1 MKNQTGLRAL
11 EWLAIANAGVMLVV
25 ALATCVD
32 IVGRH
37 FFDSP
42 INGLYEASAYVMAIA
57 VCGCLPAGFLL
68 QRHVTFDL
76 ISRALRDQRPLLIFA
91 SFSTLVFI
99 ALVFWRVSQ
108 STLQLQGD
116 GITTGV
122 LNWPVA
128 PFWWGATVLL
138 GLSVLV
144 QFAVLIRNLFN
155 AETPERATMGGT
167 GTWIAIAAVALS
179 ALAAWAIVTRSVQSP
194 ITVALI
200 GLGIMY
206 VLVAASVPIAVAMG
220 IVGIFAFAAIS
231 GFNAAF
237 SMVGSE
243 TTSVLASMDLASVPL
258 FLLMGG
264 FAMAGGLAADLYR
277 LAFAFLGHRRG
288 GLCYAVITSCA
299 AFGAICG
306 SSVATTATI
315 GRSTLGEVQ
324 SRGYAPKLVA
334 GTIAAGGTLGALI
347 PPSVVLI
354 VYAILTDLSIR
365 DLFIA
370 AVVPGLFA
378 VAMYF
383 LVIAI
388 VVTLRP
394 EQAPRSAPQPWS
406 ERRAAL
412 IACWRSVL
420 LFGVVLGGLYGGV
433 FTTNE
438 AAAVG
443 AGIAFIFAFASG
455 RMTRKAL
462 VEVLTET
469 SANSAMIYLIVIGAN
484 LFGYF
489 ITVAEF
495 PQALIDAF
503 KNAQISPATL
513 IIMLM
518 MLYLAL
524 GCVFDTMA
532 AMVITVPFLSPL
544 VVAAG
549 FDPVWWGIMVLV
561 LVEVGMITPPIGMNV
576 FVLKG
581 VVGPSL
587 SLKDIFKGV
596 MPFIGGDLIRIAI
609 LGAFPILTLWL
620 PHMLKQ

>member
-1 MKNQTGLRAL
+1 
-11 EWLAIANAGVMLVV
+11 
-25 ALATCVD
+25 
-32 IVGRH
+32 
-37 FFDSP
+37 
-42 INGLYEASAYVMAIA
+42 
-57 VCGCLPAGFLL
+57 
-68 QRHVTFDL
+68 
-76 ISRALRDQRPLLIFA
+76 
-91 SFSTLVFI
+91 
-99 ALVFWRVSQ
+99 
-108 STLQLQGD
+108 
-116 GITTGV
+116 
-122 LNWPVA
+122 
-128 PFWWGATVLL
+128 
-138 GLSVLV
+138 
-144 QFAVLIRNLFN
+144 
-155 AETPERATMGGT
+155 
-167 GTWIAIAAVALS
+167 
-179 ALAAWAIVTRSVQSP
+179 
-194 ITVALI
+194 
-200 GLGIMY
+200 
-206 VLVAASVPIAVAMG
+206 
-220 IVGIFAFAAIS
+220 
-231 GFNAAF
+231 
-237 SMVGSE
+237 MVGSE

-518 MLYLAL
+518 LLYLAL

-609 LGAFPILTLWL
+609 LGSFPILTLWL
-620 PHMLKQ
+620 PHMLKR